1 MKIKYKTYLEEE
13 FDSPTEQVLCG
24 RGIKKEDIPH
34 WLFAGKDDI
43 NDWRLL
49 DENKVTTA
57 CDILWKCVSNNKKVQ
72 IVVDCD

>member
-1 MKIKYKTYLEEE
+1 M
-13 FDSPTEQVLCG
+13 
-24 RGIKKEDIPH
+24 KKEDIPH

-43 NDWRLL
+43 NNWRLL